1 MRDRNKIDS
10 SKHTRKKNLLPALD
24 KALDYLDATTNWIA
38 KNPKEVDY
46 DCCGSCIFGSS
57 QFNDETK
64 PRVTY
69 NIQDRDD
76 YRQAYKENR
85 VPERWDFGYGYE
97 VHRGEYLY
105 LQHYAPTHKDY
116 LKLIEVLNEHG
127 IYADWNWSSESKI
140 LVVLDRFKDSAP
152 IGEE

>member
-1 MRDRNKIDS
+1 MRDRNKIDA
-10 SKHTRKKNLLPALD
+10 SKHTRKKNLILALD
-24 KALDYLDATTNWIA
+24 KSLDYLDATTNWIA

-46 DCCGSCIFGSS
+46 DCCGGCIFGSS

-69 NIQDRDD
+69 NIQDKDD

-85 VPERWDFGYGYE
+85 DSERWDFGYGYE

-116 LKLIEVLNEHG
+116 LKLIEILNEHG

>member
-1 MRDRNKIDS
+1 MRDRNKIDA
-10 SKHTRKKNLLPALD
+10 SKHTRKKNLILALD
-24 KALDYLDATTNWIA
+24 KSLDYLDATTNWIA

-46 DCCGSCIFGSS
+46 DCCGGCIFGSS

-69 NIQDRDD
+69 NIQDKDD

-85 VPERWDFGYGYE
+85 DSERWDFGYGYE

>member
-46 DCCGSCIFGSS
+46 DCCGGCIFGSS

-69 NIQDRDD
+69 NIQDKDN

-85 VPERWDFGYGYE
+85 EDE
-97 VHRGEYLY
+97 VWSYLGIEEHRGEYLY

>member
-24 KALDYLDATTNWIA
+24 KALDYLDATTAWID
-38 KNPKEVDY
+38 KNPKELVY

-69 NIQDRDD
+69 NIQDKDN
-76 YRQAYKENR
+76 YRQAYKDNR
-85 VPERWDFGYGYE
+85 EDE
-97 VHRGEYLY
+97 VWSYLGIDDHRG
-105 LQHYAPTHKDY
+105 
-116 LKLIEVLNEHG
+116 
-127 IYADWNWSSESKI
+127 
-140 LVVLDRFKDSAP
+140 
-152 IGEE
+152 